1 MVCHPD
7 IPIRVHYENQAHTDG
22 PPETTLAAFMLIPFA
37 WGNLCLLSTTF
48 IISRDKPTEFGP
60 AASRPACFLG
70 FFLRAR
76 SSPAQAPSHAPVI
89 FYKESA
95 FALKTGVAACPGG
108 ALVRLRGAPAGVP
121 RSSSLVIHL
130 STIDMETT
138 YSQGGQ
144 IVS

>member
-1 MVCHPD
+1 MGPNKLRARSKNASGAAKV
-7 IPIRVHYENQAHTDG
+7 AH
-22 PPETTLAAFMLIPFA
+22 ESAEAAPKL
-37 WGNLCLLSTTF
+37 GCS
-48 IISRDKPTEFGP
+48 DKPAEYGP

-89 FYKESA
+89 FCKESV
-95 FALKTGVAACPGG
+95 FALKTGLAAFPGG

-138 YSQGGQ
+138 
-144 IVS
+144 